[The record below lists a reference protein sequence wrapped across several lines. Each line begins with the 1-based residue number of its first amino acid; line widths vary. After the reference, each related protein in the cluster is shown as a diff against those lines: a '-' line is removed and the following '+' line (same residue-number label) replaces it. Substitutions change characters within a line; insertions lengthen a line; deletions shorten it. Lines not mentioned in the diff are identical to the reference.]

1 MRVKEVNGTSDIILR
16 PPEFALVTESLQ
28 FNGYLRQIRNGL
40 RACRIQSELP
50 FYSCRYGMRT
60 EAGSVLAG

>member
-1 MRVKEVNGTSDIILR
+1 MKEVNGTSDIILR

-28 FNGYLRQIRNGL
+28 FNGYLRQIRDGL
-40 RACRIQSELP
+40 RACGIQSELT